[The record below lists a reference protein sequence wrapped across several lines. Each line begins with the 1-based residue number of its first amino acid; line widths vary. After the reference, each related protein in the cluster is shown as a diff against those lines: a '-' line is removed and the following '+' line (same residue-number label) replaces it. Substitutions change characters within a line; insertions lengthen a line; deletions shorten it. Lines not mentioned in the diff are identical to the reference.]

1 MKGVTM
7 NYKLTNE
14 QLEEIE
20 KHGYKKGIN
29 AAVDIIE
36 QKAVYYDELST
47 SAFNN
52 ENITLSIEYAMRS
65 CTLLEVLNELEPEFM
80 HMVANGHIARFLS

>member
-1 MKGVTM
+1 M

-14 QLEEIE
+14 QLEKIE
-20 KHGYKKGIN
+20 KRGYNKGIN

-36 QKAVYYDELST
+36 QKAIYYDELST
-47 SAFNN
+47 TAFNN
-52 ENITLSIEYAMRS
+52 EDIDLSLEYAMRS
-65 CTLLEVLNELEPEFM
+65 CTLLEVLNELEPEFN